1 MPSEERIPPIQDLVG
16 WDSSLN
22 AAQKWRVVYDWLLQ
36 ELRTGQYP
44 FGVELS
50 IQQIASRF
58 GISRRPVLDAIKRL
72 EQEHFV
78 RIVPQTGCYVVNPT
92 LDTIRDHFLIG
103 STLEGL
109 SARLAAERRPDE
121 AVGEIEQAAEAF
133 AHVIE
138 ARSQAQQ
145 GILDYLK
152 ANRLFH
158 GAVLKYCGS
167 QELFRLVTHLW
178 DLNDFYLINVTNL
191 SLQEKRAVRDHFE
204 IVRLIQQRDAEGAER
219 AMREH
224 LLRSIL
230 WP

>member
-1 MPSEERIPPIQDLVG
+1 MASDERIQPIHDLAG
-16 WDSSLN
+16 WDPALTG
-22 AAQKWRVVYDWLLQ
+22 AQKWKVVYDWLLE

-44 FGVELS
+44 FGAELS
-50 IQQIASRF
+50 IQQIANRF

-78 RIVPQTGCYVVNPT
+78 RVVPQTGCWVVNPT
-92 LDTIRDHFLIG
+92 LDTMRDHFLIG

-109 SARLAAERRPDE
+109 SARLAAERRPEE
-121 AVGEIEQAAEAF
+121 AVDEIEQAAKTFER
-133 AHVIE
+133 VIE
-138 ARSQAQQ
+138 ARSEGHQ

-152 ANRLFH
+152 ANRVFH
-158 GAVLKYCGS
+158 GAILKHCGS
-167 QELFRLVTHLW
+167 PELYRLVTHLW
-178 DLNDFYLINVTNL
+178 DLNDFYLVNVTNL
-191 SLQEKRAVRDHFE
+191 SLQEKRAVRDHFH
-204 IVRLIQQRDAEGAER
+204 IVELIRERDLEGAER